1 VIFTGVGIGM
11 LIYIQVSVDV
21 EFNPATTAVSILY
34 TIGNGV
40 LLIPA
45 LIIMGNLSEKDVFL
59 LHRLLLS
66 TFIIINMSG
75 DIGFAYH
82 EALTEEE
89 VFSARM
95 DLAYG
100 IFCFLHCVYSW
111 SNLVQ

>member
-89 VFSARM
+89 VFFSKNGFG
-95 DLAYG
+95 LWY
-100 IFCFLHCVYSW
+100 ILFLTLC
-111 SNLVQ
+111 L